1 MTCMIRQKLT
11 KLIQVRMDV
20 EDYEKIQR
28 LASEAALPASS
39 WLRSQ
44 IHLWLK
50 DTPRRVIRTYN
61 GKEEV
66 KGKEK
71 NEY

>member
-1 MTCMIRQKLT
+1 MRRRKLT

-28 LASEAALPASS
+28 LASEAVLPTSS

-50 DTPRRVIRTYN
+50 GTPRQVIRTCN
-61 GKEEV
+61 GKEDV

-71 NEY
+71 TEY

>member
-1 MTCMIRQKLT
+1 MT

-28 LASEAALPASS
+28 LASEVALPPSS

-50 DTPRRVIRTYN
+50 GTPRRVIRTTEEE
-61 GKEEV
+61 KEEKEQV
-66 KGKEK
+66 KADEK
-71 NEY
+71 NEFQIS